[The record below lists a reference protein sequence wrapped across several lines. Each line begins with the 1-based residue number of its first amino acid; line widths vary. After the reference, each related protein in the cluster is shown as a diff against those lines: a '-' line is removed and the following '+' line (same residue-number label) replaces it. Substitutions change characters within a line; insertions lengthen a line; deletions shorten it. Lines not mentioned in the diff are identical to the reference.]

1 MFFAL
6 HQLCN
11 ADEWQAD
18 LSLLS
23 MARESKDAIV
33 KLLLLCAV
41 TLDESGSIWASSAGY
56 LPRAD
61 VGAMEV
67 VAELGRIAE
76 AGGQDPCQIHLPFQE
91 LEMILPHELDGKDGH
106 ARPSPDRFAVQSG

>member
-1 MFFAL
+1 M
-6 HQLCN
+6 
-11 ADEWQAD
+11 AD

-67 VAELGRIAE
+67 VAEL
-76 AGGQDPCQIHLPFQE
+76 
-91 LEMILPHELDGKDGH
+91 
-106 ARPSPDRFAVQSG
+106 

>member
-76 AGGQDPCQIHLPFQE
+76 
-91 LEMILPHELDGKDGH
+91 LEVILPHELDGKDGQ
-106 ARPSPDRFAVQSG
+106 DRFAGFIITTDQRRA